1 MNIKKISLILLL
13 TLGAFALSACSGGRT
28 AVTTWP
34 GLTADAERAY
44 LTTGSYIYAVDLK
57 TGKEVWHYPES
68 ADGKHVYF
76 ATPVLA
82 NGQLLIGSE
91 GTNNAFVSLNPE
103 TGKESWAEPF
113 LGAKSKW
120 IASPLVLNDK
130 IYAPNTDGFVY
141 ILDMDGKPVAD
152 PIEVG
157 GALWSAPVAEGNL
170 IYIASLDHHLH
181 ILDATT
187 NQISAT
193 VDVGGAIPSSP
204 LIAEGGVYVGSFT
217 SNVEFISATGG
228 QSVLAGATNWVWG
241 TPVLDGATLYYADL
255 NGNVYSFD
263 VLAKKQNWSEVTP
276 DGPIVASPLVAG
288 DQIYVA
294 SEAGA
299 FFALDQDAKIVWEKE
314 VDADSPKDT
323 IYTTPVATG
332 DLILVAPY
340 KAKFLLTAYDAD
352 GKQAWTFVPEK

>member
-1 MNIKKISLILLL
+1 MNIKKISLIALL
-13 TLGAFALSACSGGRT
+13 TLGAFVLSACSGKT
-28 AVTTWP
+28 AVNTWP
-34 GLTADAERAY
+34 GLAADAERAY
-44 LTTGSYIYAVDLK
+44 LTTGSFIYAVDLK
-57 TGKEVWHYPES
+57 THKEVWRYPES

-103 TGKESWAEPF
+103 TGKETWTEPF

-120 IASPLVLNDK
+120 IASPLVVNDK

-152 PIEVG
+152 PIELG
-157 GALWSAPVAEGNL
+157 GALWSAPVIDDHL
-170 IYIASLDHHLH
+170 IYIASLDHQLH
-181 ILDATT
+181 ILDAST
-187 NQISAT
+187 NQVVAT
-193 VDVGGAIPSSP
+193 VDLGAAIPSSP
-204 LIAEGGVYVGSFT
+204 AVAEGGVYVGSFA

-241 TPVLDGATLYYADL
+241 TPVLDGSVLYYADL
-255 NGNVYSFD
+255 DGNVYSFD
-263 VLAKKQNWSEVTP
+263 LIGGKQNWDAVKP
-276 DGPIVASPLVAG
+276 DGPIVASPLVVG

-299 FFALDQDAKIVWEKE
+299 FFALDKDAKIVWNKV
-314 VDADSPKDT
+314 VDSDSPKAT
-323 IYTTPVATG
+323 IYTTPVAAG

-340 KAKFLLTAYDAD
+340 KAKFLLAAYDAD
-352 GKQAWTFVPEK
+352 GKQAWTFTPEK